1 MDEPAVGR
9 TRSSL
14 RNDLQLIALV
24 LGIAA
29 WDASVV
35 FVVQIAEKPVAVDW
49 LARLGHLFLG
59 GLLCVGPGVLAVRLL
74 SPGYPAT
81 LRACVRTFAAFVL
94 GSAIGHAC
102 AGRWIYFAQMDDS
115 STMLPRVAWS
125 LLIYVLG
132 AASIIGAMYWLRRGS
147 AIRQELHQTRLGL
160 LALQADRAEAEL
172 MRLRT
177 QIEPHFLFNTVA
189 TVVQLVRSDPVAA
202 RRTLARLIEYMS
214 ASRAHMRREET
225 TLAEELRLTE
235 GYLEIQRLRM
245 ESRLQLRHRR
255 RPGAARQPG
264 PSCRPADP
272 GRERDQARAGTAQ
285 ARRHAAHRGA
295 SRGGLAG
302 RQRGRRRHRLANDQ
316 RPRLGPRQRACQDAR
331 PLRRRRLAAPGQR
344 RRGRND
350 GDAAPASPV
359 PRPQRRR
366 HERSPTGGRLA
377 RLAIGHRPAPRS
389 CRDRRRT
396 RACRVRRGA

>member
-1 MDEPAVGR
+1 MAGLSVAMDEPAVGR

-35 FVVQIAEKPVAVDW
+35 FIVQIAEKPVAVDW

-59 GLLCVGPGVLAVRLL
+59 GLLCVGPGVLAVRLF
-74 SPGYPAT
+74 SPSYPAT
-81 LRACVRTFAAFVL
+81 LKVCVRTFAAFVL

-102 AGRWIYFAQMDDS
+102 AGRWIYFAQMEDVLA
-115 STMLPRVAWS
+115 MLPRVAWS
-125 LLIYVLG
+125 LLIYALG

-189 TVVQLVRSDPVAA
+189 TVVQLVRTDPVAA
-202 RRTLARLIEYMS
+202 RRTLARLIDYMS
-214 ASRAHMRREET
+214 ASRAHMRHEET
-225 TLAEELRLTE
+225 TLADELRLTE

-245 ESRLQLRHRR
+245 ESRLSYAIEVAPELRGNRV
-255 RPGAARQPG
+255 PPAALLTLVENAIKHGLAPHKRG
-264 PSCRPADP
+264 
-272 GRERDQARAGTAQ
+272 GTL
-285 ARRHAAHRGA
+285 RIAAHREDDWLVVSVADDGVGLRTT
-295 SRGGLAG
+295 SGRGSGLANVRARMQG
-302 RQRGRRRHRLANDQ
+302 LYGDSAWLRLASGAKGGTTATL
-316 RPRLGPRQRACQDAR
+316 RLPAGAPPSAE
-331 PLRRRRLAAPGQR
+331 AA
-344 RRGRND
+344 
-350 GDAAPASPV
+350 
-359 PRPQRRR
+359 
-366 HERSPTGGRLA
+366 
-377 RLAIGHRPAPRS
+377 
-389 CRDRRRT
+389 
-396 RACRVRRGA
+396 

>member
-1 MDEPAVGR
+1 MAGLSVAMDEPAVGR

-35 FVVQIAEKPVAVDW
+35 FIVQIAEKPIAVDW

-74 SPGYPAT
+74 SPSYPAT
-81 LRACVRTFAAFVL
+81 LRACVRTFGAFVL

-102 AGRWIYFAQMDDS
+102 AGRWIYFAQMDDFLA
-115 STMLPRVAWS
+115 MLPRVAWS
-125 LLIYVLG
+125 LLIYTLG

-189 TVVQLVRSDPVAA
+189 TVVQLVRTDPVAA
-202 RRTLARLIEYMS
+202 RRTLARLIDYMS
-214 ASRAHMRREET
+214 ASRAHMRHEET

-245 ESRLQLRHRR
+245 ESRLRYDVDVAPQLRGNRV
-255 RPGAARQPG
+255 PPAALLTLVENAIKHGLAPRKRG
-264 PSCRPADP
+264 
-272 GRERDQARAGTAQ
+272 GTL
-285 ARRHAAHRGA
+285 RIAAHRDGGWLVVSVA
-295 SRGGLAG
+295 DDGIGLRKTSGRGSGLANVRARMQGLYG
-302 RQRGRRRHRLANDQ
+302 RDAWLRLASEAEGGTTATL
-316 RPRLGPRQRACQDAR
+316 RLPAG
-331 PLRRRRLAAPGQR
+331 AP
-344 RRGRND
+344 
-350 GDAAPASPV
+350 PAM
-359 PRPQRRR
+359 
-366 HERSPTGGRLA
+366 EAT
-377 RLAIGHRPAPRS
+377 
-389 CRDRRRT
+389 
-396 RACRVRRGA
+396 